1 MKRIY
6 ENTGFARRMN
16 VSAVVVVIAFV
27 MGAWELVMALRA
39 DDPGSGFL
47 FAALF
52 VGGGVYAGRQ
62 ILSDFANNVVT
73 FDADMAT
80 REASISIWRPFSAKK
95 ILGPLD
101 RLSDWQFQRKGT
113 RVKTPILTAH
123 HPDHPQPLEFE
134 LRPNSPVGEE
144 LRALAPEAVAA
155 FERAMSLP
163 ASLQKTDPAP
173 GEDRARPD
181 QE

>member
-16 VSAVVVVIAFV
+16 VSAVVVVIAFA

-52 VGGGVYAGRQ
+52 IGGGIYAGRQ
-62 ILSDFANNVVT
+62 ILSDYANNVVSL
-73 FDADMAT
+73 DADMASGQ
-80 REASISIWRPFSAKK
+80 ANISIWRPFSAKT
-95 ILGPLD
+95 ISGPLD
-101 RLSDWQFQRKGT
+101 RLTDWQFQRKGT

-123 HPDHPQPLEFE
+123 HPGHPQPLEFE
-134 LRPNSPVGEE
+134 LRPGSPLAEE
-144 LRALAPEAVAA
+144 IRTLAPDAVAA
-155 FERAMSLP
+155 FERA
-163 ASLQKTDPAP
+163 Q
-173 GEDRARPD
+173 
-181 QE
+181 

>member
-6 ENTGFARRMN
+6 ENTGFTRRMN

-27 MGAWELVMALRA
+27 MGAFELVMALRA

-52 VGGGVYAGRQ
+52 IGGGVYAGRQ
-62 ILSDFANNVVT
+62 VLADHANNVVAL
-73 FDADMAT
+73 DADMT
-80 REASISIWRPFSAKK
+80 SRQASISIWRPFSSKK
-95 ILGPLD
+95 IDGPID
-101 RLSDWQFQRKGT
+101 RLTDWQFQRKGT
-113 RVKTPILTAH
+113 RVKLPILTAH

-134 LRPNSPVGEE
+134 LRTGAAVSDE

-155 FERAMSLP
+155 FESAL
-163 ASLQKTDPAP
+163 
-173 GEDRARPD
+173 
-181 QE
+181 

>member
-6 ENTGFARRMN
+6 DNRGFVRRMN

-27 MGAWELVMALRA
+27 MGAWELVMALRSS
-39 DDPGSGFL
+39 DSGSGYL

-52 VGGGVYAGRQ
+52 FGGGFYAGRQ
-62 ILSDFANNVVT
+62 ILSEHANDVVAL
-73 FDADMAT
+73 DADMTT
-80 REASISIWRPFSAKK
+80 RQANISIWRPFSAKRVA
-95 ILGPLD
+95 GSLD
-101 RLSDWQFQRKGT
+101 QLTDWQFQRKGT

-134 LRPNSPVGEE
+134 LRPGGPVSAE

-155 FERAMSLP
+155 FERAT
-163 ASLQKTDPAP
+163 A
-173 GEDRARPD
+173 
-181 QE
+181 

>member
-6 ENTGFARRMN
+6 DNAGFARRMN
-16 VSAVVVVIAFV
+16 ISAVVVVIAFV
-27 MGAWELVMALRA
+27 MGAWELIMALRA

-52 VGGGVYAGRQ
+52 IGGGIYAGRQ
-62 ILSDFANNVVT
+62 ILSDHANNVIAL
-73 FDADMAT
+73 DADPAG

-95 ILGPLD
+95 ITGPLD

-134 LRPNSPVGEE
+134 LRPGAAVSEE

-155 FERAMSLP
+155 FERAL
-163 ASLQKTDPAP
+163 
-173 GEDRARPD
+173 
-181 QE
+181 